1 MTSPAPA
8 FLAPRKPRTVTVNT
22 KGFDAP
28 QLHLGKG
35 NPAFEVLAVSA
46 PAERSATQIRALWKE
61 RHGGRAVPLLLAVLH
76 DAERVSL
83 CGPVGLNDDPP
94 VYAHLE
100 RAHAERVCALA
111 LDQQHKEAALR
122 FLRDALPAIRSELPG
137 VRNEGFFA
145 THQLKFGAPQ
155 RPDWDEL
162 TTQGRQTFGKHDR
175 DLLGALG
182 FDLEPLDNSELATL
196 LKAHGTGTRTG
207 VAVVLTADEVPDL
220 EAARFNGLSPVT
232 YAMTVADR
240 EALKYVFVCQG
251 PKVRLYPTGLGTG
264 VGRRGRSETF
274 VELHTG
280 LLPDASA
287 GYVWALLSS
296 GALRANGTLDQLLED
311 SKRFAGELATKLRE
325 RIYERVVPALADAL
339 VAARKLKKPTAD
351 DLRDTY
357 RMAMTLLFR
366 LLFVAYAE
374 DQDLLPYEW
383 NGLYKQRSLKAL
395 AQEVLTVHTEKR
407 AFDAKAT
414 TLWNAADALFR
425 AVAEGNKVWGVP
437 AYGGELFARNTT
449 DDPSGIGAKLAALS
463 FPNDA
468 FGPILHDLLLIEA
481 KEFVGGLGPIDFR
494 SLGVREFG
502 TVYEGLLESEL
513 AVAETDLATDDAG
526 NYRPAK
532 PKEPAVVKK
541 GAVYLHNRSG
551 QRKATGTYFTKEFA
565 VDHLLDEAL
574 EPALADHLARLDAL
588 TDAARSEAFFD
599 FRVADIAMG
608 SAHFLV
614 AAVDRIE
621 RALAGYLARRSL
633 PSVRAELAVL
643 HAAARKALGD
653 TADLVDEEKL
663 GDAAL
668 LRRQIARRCIYG
680 ADLNPIAVSL
690 ARLSI
695 WIHTFVPG
703 LPLSLLDHNLVCGNA
718 LVGIGRMSEVTDIAA
733 ESGHEKK
740 GQDKQLVLGNF
751 DDPNELLGEATEL
764 LLLAGK
770 IADTTKADV
779 DKVREAL
786 KKAEAKLVHT
796 AALCDIATACRITGE
811 PFPFSDYD
819 WHKHKDDI
827 AGRAEHAKAE
837 RALEH
842 LPPFHFP
849 IAFPEVFLRERAGFD
864 VLLGNPPWE
873 EATLEEHAFWARH
886 QPGLRSMKPKQFNPI
901 REQLRADR
909 KDLVALYEKELAQ
922 ADTMRAALV
931 NGGYPGMGTGDP
943 DLYKA
948 FCWRFW
954 KLIAPN
960 GGRSGTVLP
969 RGALAAKGS
978 AEFRTEVFA
987 HAQDVSVTVLVNRA
1001 FWAFEGMDN
1010 RKTLGLV
1017 VLTSG
1022 SPQGDTIGLR
1032 GPFDTRARF
1041 DAGHRNE
1048 LTRFSPADV
1057 TSWTDSASLPLLPT
1071 EQSLPV
1077 FAQLRRHPRLDL
1089 DDGKQWR
1096 ARPCAELH
1104 ATNDSEWMDLEA
1116 ESCPKSYWPVYK
1128 GESFDFWR
1136 PDTSSYYAYANPKPL
1151 VEHLNQKRQRAGRS
1165 SKSPFSEFP
1174 EKWLKDAKMEPCN
1187 WPRIAFRDVTNRA
1200 NQRTVITSLVP
1211 PKVFLTNKAPY
1222 LLFPRGD
1229 ATDVA
1234 YLLGV
1239 LSSIPLDWYARR
1251 FVEMSL
1257 NFYILNPFPVPRPA
1271 RDSALRLRV
1280 VQLAGRLAAVDARFA
1295 DWAAQVG
1302 VACGPLEPEVK
1313 DDHIR
1318 ELDAVVAHLY
1328 GLSEPQLRHVFETF
1342 HEGWDFAQRLAA
1354 TVSHFRKWQGSV

>member
-76 DAERVSL
+76 DAERASL

-374 DQDLLPYEW
+374 DQDLLPYKW
-383 NGLYKQRSLKAL
+383 NGLYQKCSLKEL
-395 AQEVLTVHTEKR
+395 AREVLRVHTEKR
-407 AFDAKAT
+407 AFEAKAT
-414 TLWNAADALFR
+414 TLWDAVDAIFR
-425 AVAEGNKVWGVP
+425 AVAEKNDEWGVP
-437 AYGGELFARNTT
+437 EYGGELFARNTT

-532 PKEPAVVKK
+532 AKEPAVVKK

-588 TDAARSEAFFD
+588 AEAARSEAFFD

-633 PSVRAELAVL
+633 PGVRAELAAL
-643 HAAARKALGD
+643 HAAAKLALGD

-668 LRRQIARRCIYG
+668 LRRQIARRCVYG
-680 ADLNPIAVSL
+680 VDLNPIAVSL

-703 LPLSLLDHNLVCGNA
+703 LPLSLLDHNLVHGNA
-718 LVGIGRMSEVTDIAA
+718 LVGIGRKEELEDAVSA
-733 ESGHEKK
+733 EGFEQK
-740 GQDKQLVLGNF
+740 GKDKQQKFGGFDVNEMLGKALE
-751 DDPNELLGEATEL
+751 PLLRA
-764 LLLAGK
+764 AK
-770 IADTTKADV
+770 IADTTIADV
-779 DKVREAL
+779 RRVRTAL
-786 KKAEAKLVHT
+786 AEARKAT
-796 AALCDIATACRITGE
+796 ASAEALCDIATACRIAGTE
-811 PFPFSDYD
+811 IPFTQDEWD
-819 WHKHKDDI
+819 ELKGNLI
-827 AGRAEHAKAE
+827 GHAHHLSAQE
-837 RALEH
+837 QLEH

-849 IAFPEVFLRERAGFD
+849 IAFPEVFLRPRAGFD

-873 EATLEEHAFWARH
+873 KVRVEEHAFWARH
-886 QPGLRSMKPKQFNPI
+886 APGLRSVPQ
-901 REQLRADR
+901 REYEKAKAEFR
-909 KDLVALYEKELAQ
+909 KTRPDLVELLDAETAEAATFRSAL
-922 ADTMRAALV
+922 M
-931 NGGYPGMGTGDP
+931 NGPYPGMGTGDP
-943 DLYKA
+943 DLFKA

-954 KLIAPN
+954 RLISVE
-960 GGRSGTVLP
+960 GGRCGVVLP

-978 AEFRTEVFA
+978 ALFREDVYAGAKDVSITTLVNNRQWVFA
-987 HAQDVSVTVLVNRA
+987 EIHPQYTV
-1001 FWAFEGMDN
+1001 
-1010 RKTLGLV
+1010 GLV
-1017 VLTSG
+1017 ALTAG
-1022 SPQGDTIGLR
+1022 KPEGDTIALR
-1032 GPFDTRARF
+1032 GPFNTLERF
-1041 DAGHRNE
+1041 VAGHRAKP
-1048 LTRFSPADV
+1048 TRFKPTDV
-1057 TSWTDSASLPLLPT
+1057 TSWTDTASLPLLPSD
-1071 EQSLPV
+1071 QSLPV
-1077 FAQLRRHPRLDL
+1077 FAQMRKHPRLDFN
-1089 DDGKQWR
+1089 DGKSWR
-1096 ARPCAELH
+1096 ARPYTEVH
-1104 ATNDSEWMDLEA
+1104 ATNDKELLDLESEA
-1116 ESCPKSYWPVYK
+1116 RPKGCWSVFK
-1128 GESFDFWR
+1128 GESFDLWE
-1136 PDTSSYYAYANPKPL
+1136 PDSASYYAWADPKTVLPEL
-1151 VEHLNQKRQRAGRS
+1151 VKTQKRGA
-1165 SKSPFSEFP
+1165 KLTASPFFEFP
-1174 EKWLKDAKMEPCN
+1174 AERIGKEKLLPCQF
-1187 WPRIAFRDVTNRA
+1187 PRIAFRDVSRA
-1200 NQRTVITSLVP
+1200 TDSRTVRTALVP
-1211 PKVFLTNKAPY
+1211 PKVFLVHLAPC

-1251 FVEMSL
+1251 FVETHL
-1257 NFYILNPFPVPRPA
+1257 TFAVLNPFPVPRPA

-1295 DWAAQVG
+1295 EWAVQVG
-1302 VACGPLEPEVK
+1302 VACGPLEPDAK
-1313 DDHIR
+1313 QDHIH

-1328 GLSEPQLRHVFETF
+1328 GLSEPQLVHVFETF
-1342 HEGWDFAQRLAA
+1342 HEGWDFATRLAA
-1354 TVSHFRKWQGSV
+1354 TVSHFHKWQGSV